1 MSHFLTLLLHE
12 LKSLSRSLSTY
23 IAGGVFL
30 LLMGT
35 LYLLILG
42 EFSRRAQ
49 TGTPTEQFFELFW
62 VPFFLLIP
70 MLTMRSISEERR
82 RGTLETMMTTPVS
95 AVEIVVT
102 KFLAAYLLYCLLWSL
117 TALFP
122 VIAGWRLDSPYL
134 MERLIDTGS
143 MLGGYSYVAISG
155 MLAISL
161 GIFCSSLTRTQLV
174 AGMLCLCMLFIL
186 IVGLAVLR
194 YQADAWPGWLD
205 GTVEYFDLIK
215 HRNDYLKGVIDTRPL
230 LFYVSSCFLF
240 LGLSVIVVESK
251 A

>member
-1 MSHFLTLLLHE
+1 MKHFITLLMHE
-12 LKSLSRSLSTY
+12 LKTLGRSLSTY

-42 EFSRRAQ
+42 EYSRVPM
-49 TGTPTEQFFELFW
+49 TGTPTSQFFELYW

-82 RGTLETMMTTPVS
+82 RGTLETLMTTPVS
-95 AVEIVVT
+95 ALEIVVT
-102 KFLAAYLLYCLLWSL
+102 KFLAAYLLYCLLWGL

-122 VIAGWRLDSPYL
+122 VIAGWRLGNPIL
-134 MERLIDTGS
+134 MERLVDTSS
-143 MLGGYSYVAISG
+143 MVGGYSYVAISG
-155 MLAISL
+155 LLAISL

-174 AGMLCLCMLFIL
+174 AGMLCLCLLFTL
-186 IVGLAVLR
+186 IVSLAVLR
-194 YQADAWPGWLD
+194 YQADAWPGWMD
-205 GTVEYFDLIK
+205 GTVDYFDLIK
-215 HRNDYLKGVIDTRPL
+215 HRDDYLKGVIDTRPL
-230 LFYVSSCFLF
+230 LFYLSSCFLF